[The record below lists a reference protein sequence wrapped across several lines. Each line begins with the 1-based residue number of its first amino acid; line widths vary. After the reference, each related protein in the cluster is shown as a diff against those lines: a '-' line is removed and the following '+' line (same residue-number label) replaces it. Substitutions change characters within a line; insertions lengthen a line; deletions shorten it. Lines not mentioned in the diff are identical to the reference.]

1 MKLLIDLP
9 GFAFTDALDLSQ
21 PLRFFFNDP
30 ERILLE
36 FLDNA
41 GCQ

>member
-21 PLRFFFNDP
+21 SLRLLFYDP
-30 ERILLE
+30 ECILLE